1 MVSWPRPCA
10 PRAREGQLAT
20 LCASDRPDGN
30 CHSGDC
36 VRGCQHVAT
45 TIENSSRIDHHA
57 RRVNFAG
64 HDALRLDLDAPF
76 GKDHS
81 VKAARNHHAIS
92 FDLTFDLSALSKDHR
107 LLGDN
112 ASLDVPI
119 NPQRP
124 IDLHASYNSHAS
136 VYESYQLHHSV
147 SRCCRRLPSH
157 QVHPK
162 YF

>member
-92 FDLTFDLSALSKDHR
+92 FDLTLDLSALSKDHR
-107 LLGDN
+107 LLRDN
-112 ASLDVPI
+112 VSLDVPVDAE
-119 NPQRP
+119 RP
-124 IDLHASYNSHAS
+124 FDIQGSFKRYAL
-136 VYESYQLHHSV
+136 VYESCPLLDSV
-147 SRCCRRLPSH
+147 SGGCRPLPSH
-157 QVHPK
+157 EVPPM
-162 YF
+162 